1 MVGHSLR
8 VLTAHLPV
16 DDEGAHLP
24 VVDEGAS
31 AFPGSLKLCSLIRYD
46 LGQPGSEKVVR
57 VC

>member
-1 MVGHSLR
+1 MR

-31 AFPGSLKLCSLIRYD
+31 AFPGSLKLRSLIRYD
-46 LGQPGSEKVVR
+46 LGQPGSEKVVQY
-57 VC
+57 VKL